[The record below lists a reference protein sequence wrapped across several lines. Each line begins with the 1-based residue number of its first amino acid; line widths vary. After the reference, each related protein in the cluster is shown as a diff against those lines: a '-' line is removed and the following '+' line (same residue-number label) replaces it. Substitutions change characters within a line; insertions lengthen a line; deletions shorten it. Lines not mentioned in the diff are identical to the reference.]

1 MRTFAEKQPQ
11 PPTMATATQAPPE
24 VYGAQSDQHPGEDRG
39 FLPQHDGSRVIETSA
54 GRREGLPVYHPP
66 REPHPSEHLLLAY
79 YQPFLEE
86 GGIFFLLTPQ
96 LWIFSLP
103 QTGAHWG

>member
-1 MRTFAEKQPQ
+1 MTTGVFPSSTSPFRQKLGAEQPQGWGGYEGMGVRTFAEKPPQ

-54 GRREGLPVYHPP
+54 GRGEALPV
-66 REPHPSEHLLLAY
+66 
-79 YQPFLEE
+79 
-86 GGIFFLLTPQ
+86 
-96 LWIFSLP
+96 
-103 QTGAHWG
+103 